1 MQVLLICQLR
11 HPNIISAED
20 IYLPSDIPVE
30 QRDSAMRLQ
39 RSNAD
44 HICVRMPYYPAD
56 MAWLI
61 HSSPQVLTREHVQV
75 TLQPFHTQLCL
86 RSACS
91 VWADATLQYIYVQI
105 LRGLRY
111 SIRPSS
117 FVDRSADACARYLHA
132 AGVIHRDLKPSNMW
146 VPRAAG
152 LSTVPLV

>member
-1 MQVLLICQLR
+1 MCQLR

-61 HSSPQVLTREHVQV
+61 HSSPQVLTCEHVQV

-91 VWADATLQYIYVQI
+91 VWADAPFTVH
-105 LRGLRY
+105 LRSDSAR
-111 SIRPSS
+111 SS
-117 FVDRSADACARYLHA
+117 VLYTSLEFC
-132 AGVIHRDLKPSNMW
+132 
-146 VPRAAG
+146 
-152 LSTVPLV
+152 

>member
-1 MQVLLICQLR
+1 MNAWPVIVCCHQLRLRRVTCVQVLLMCQLR

-75 TLQPFHTQLCL
+75 TLQPF
-86 RSACS
+86 RSS
-91 VWADATLQYIYVQI
+91 
-105 LRGLRY
+105 
-111 SIRPSS
+111 
-117 FVDRSADACARYLHA
+117 ACARQAVFGLTCLYSTFSFRFCAVFGTL
-132 AGVIHRDLKPSNMW
+132 PS
-146 VPRAAG
+146 
-152 LSTVPLV
+152 LEFS

>member
-1 MQVLLICQLR
+1 MNAWPVIVCCHQLRLRRVTCVQVLLMCQLR

-75 TLQPFHTQLCL
+75 TLQPFH
-86 RSACS
+86 
-91 VWADATLQYIYVQI
+91 
-105 LRGLRY
+105 
-111 SIRPSS
+111 S
-117 FVDRSADACARYLHA
+117 FACALRAVFGLTRLYSTFTFRFCAVFGTLYFPR
-132 AGVIHRDLKPSNMW
+132 VLLTDL
-146 VPRAAG
+146 
-152 LSTVPLV
+152 LTPLPDTCTLLESFTGI

>member
-1 MQVLLICQLR
+1 MCQLR

-75 TLQPFHTQLCL
+75 TLQPF
-86 RSACS
+86 RSS
-91 VWADATLQYIYVQI
+91 
-105 LRGLRY
+105 
-111 SIRPSS
+111 
-117 FVDRSADACARYLHA
+117 ACARQAVFGLTCLYSTFSFRFCAVFGTL
-132 AGVIHRDLKPSNMW
+132 PS
-146 VPRAAG
+146 
-152 LSTVPLV
+152 LEFS